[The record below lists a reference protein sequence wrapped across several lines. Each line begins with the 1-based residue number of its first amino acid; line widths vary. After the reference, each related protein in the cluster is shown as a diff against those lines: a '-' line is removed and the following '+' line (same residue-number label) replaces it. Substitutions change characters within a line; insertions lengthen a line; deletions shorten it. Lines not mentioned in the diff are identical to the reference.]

1 MFFLCL
7 YIWTK
12 LCTKALY
19 TKADLQII
27 ILKKK
32 NNYKFVFKK
41 ERTTSNYFVV
51 QKLKDINI
59 I

>member
-1 MFFLCL
+1 MLIYL
-7 YIWTK
+7 DEIMYESIMHE
-12 LCTKALY
+12 AG
-19 TKADLQII
+19 LQII

-41 ERTTSNYFVV
+41 ERTTSNYCAG
-51 QKLKDINI
+51 QKFTDINI